1 MLSSS
6 GPSAPRLQ
14 YALTGNKSKSRAAYQ
29 DFFGLWKDA
38 DPDIH
43 ILKEAK
49 AEYAKCSNGGT
60 RVAEAEVLL
69 RASKTYWKRV
79 RFLISK
85 ARSKSFIPKSRT
97 SSTVQPRSTAISSK
111 VISSARHWR

>member
-6 GPSAPRLQ
+6 GPSAPSLQ
-14 YALTGNKSKSRAAYQ
+14 YALTGDKSKSRAAYH
-29 DFFGLWKDA
+29 DFFGLWKHA

-49 AEYAKCSNGGT
+49 AEDAKCSNGGT

-69 RASKTYWKRV
+69 RASKIYWKRV
-79 RFLISK
+79 RFLISNARADDFK
-85 ARSKSFIPKSRT
+85 AQLSQSSFRVGRSNDS
-97 SSTVQPRSTAISSK
+97 V
-111 VISSARHWR
+111 SSAAFLG